1 MAKAGKQART
11 TRAVVAAL
19 AVVFGATGAQAHQ
32 TMGEPFEHTHGTQQR
47 VIVGERYTPTIWVD
61 PDGCEHW
68 VMDDGWEGFMS
79 LKVDRNGKPTCRK
92 SSICATIA
100 GSVFEPHGIWMS
112 RAGKQAVMDFFAED
126 ESAAYKIIGHTNITG
141 NDRRNV
147 RLSKGRADMVASI
160 GQQAGARI
168 VGVDGQGG
176 RHPKVH
182 KSSHKNSRVEV
193 ICLR

>member
-1 MAKAGKQART
+1 MTILRSVMLVLAAGTLVACERT
-11 TRAVVAAL
+11 GNANDVTDGGIDGGFLRDGVAN
-19 AVVFGATGAQAHQ
+19 V
-32 TMGEPFEHTHGTQQR
+32 
-47 VIVGERYTPTIWVD
+47 WVD

-147 RLSKGRADMVASI
+147 NLSKGRANMVASI
-160 GQQAGARI
+160 AKDTGARI
-168 VGVDGQGG
+168 VGVDGHGG
-176 RHPKVH
+176 RHPVVH
-182 KSSHKNSRVEV
+182 KSSHKNSRIEV

>member
-1 MAKAGKQART
+1 MLGRWSFLI
-11 TRAVVAAL
+11 VSAAL
-19 AVVFGATGAQAHQ
+19 ALPQAAAAHQ
-32 TMGEPFEHTHGTQQR
+32 A
-47 VIVGERYTPTIWVD
+47 ERLVPGVWID

-147 RLSKGRADMVASI
+147 RLS
-160 GQQAGARI
+160 
-168 VGVDGQGG
+168 
-176 RHPKVH
+176 
-182 KSSHKNSRVEV
+182 
-193 ICLR
+193 